1 MLGSEDIKNVQVNTP
16 TITDTTQVVTKPNE
30 VVLPETIVK
39 QKIADMFQIN
49 TFDIG
54 KYEHDMNRIIDYVNK
69 YNPQNLDD
77 VVCYIKS
84 LGAKL
89 GNSPMEQQIKTISR
103 YIYLT
108 NQRETLDRD
117 IERMTRQ

>member
-77 VVCYIKS
+77 VVYYIKS